1 MMKCTFF
8 LFLCIIVNSMLFV
21 KEATKKGRE
30 KAVGVTMICDSG
42 SGSGGKHRR
51 VSHRSHCKAAA
62 TAAEKKNSEQE
73 TIVLL

>member
-1 MMKCTFF
+1 M
-8 LFLCIIVNSMLFV
+8 IVSPFGGKINASV
-21 KEATKKGRE
+21 PPSSGET
-30 KAVGVTMICDSG
+30 VGVTMICDSG
-42 SGSGGKHRR
+42 SGSGGKRRR

>member
-1 MMKCTFF
+1 
-8 LFLCIIVNSMLFV
+8 
-21 KEATKKGRE
+21 
-30 KAVGVTMICDSG
+30 MICDSG

-73 TIVLL
+73 TIVFL